1 MLSKRYAEAS
11 CEVLNILN
19 HMSKEDLLKVSCK
32 FIDFLRTN
40 ASRDYIPN
48 LDYSKNLKDMNL
60 KEETRALLSIMYKKY
75 WCSEEEKQVLQKRS
89 FINEQIHQR
98 ELRERYNPD
107 DIFKVNNKENDK
119 HEINYTE
126 QTNINDD
133 NILGKIKS
141 LFKKV

>member
-89 FINEQIHQR
+89 FINEQKHQR

-107 DIFKVNNKENDK
+107 DIFKVNNKENSTQK
-119 HEINYTE
+119 NGYVE
-126 QTNINDD
+126 QTNISDD

>member
-19 HMSKEDLLKVSCK
+19 HMSKEDLSKVSCK

-107 DIFKVNNKENDK
+107 DIFKVNNKVKQEETHN
-119 HEINYTE
+119 E
-126 QTNINDD
+126 QTTLNDD

>member
-19 HMSKEDLLKVSCK
+19 HMSKEDLSKVSCK

-48 LDYSKNLKDMNL
+48 LDYSKNLNEMNL

-75 WCSEEEKQVLQKRS
+75 WCSEEEKQVLQKRLY
-89 FINEQIHQR
+89 INEQIHQR

-107 DIFKVNNKENDK
+107 DIFKVNNKENSTQK
-119 HEINYTE
+119 TEYIE
-126 QTNINDD
+126 QTNISDD
-133 NILGKIKS
+133 NIFDRIKS
-141 LFKKV
+141 LFKKA

>member
-19 HMSKEDLLKVSCK
+19 HMSKEDLSKVSCK

-89 FINEQIHQR
+89 YINEQIHQR

-107 DIFKVNNKENDK
+107 DIFKVNNKVKQEETHN
-119 HEINYTE
+119 E
-126 QTNINDD
+126 QTTLNDD

>member
-1 MLSKRYAEAS
+1 MYIFVFSF
-11 CEVLNILN
+11 
-19 HMSKEDLLKVSCK
+19 SCK

-107 DIFKVNNKENDK
+107 DIFKVNNKVKKEETHN
-119 HEINYTE
+119 E
-126 QTNINDD
+126 QTTLNDD
-133 NILGKIKS
+133 NIFGKIKS